1 MIKLKTMK
9 LMYKVQSFFNDRNV
23 KRIISS
29 GNGVVTAL
37 QPMLEK
43 PSYWNAARAAFSVGE
58 MILQN
63 FEVWPESY
71 FYEGN
76 WVEPY
81 SNEFSSTI
89 LSVISHLPHT
99 DIKTMEDNLF
109 IRSVYLKN
117 IKVSWTHCSTTKLS
131 SRIWVE
137 SENCEQFK
145 CEIKKLLWTK
155 YKDKP
160 LVMRINDKTSAD
172 EARIV
177 FNIDDAFFPLPSEKA
192 TSCSTYLKRCIDAK
206 VHRSIMFYGPPGTGK
221 STLARALVEQLK
233 LRSFRIRI
241 EDIGMISNSTMAEA
255 VSIFQPDAIILDDF
269 DRASNQS
276 SLLETLEFFQ
286 RHVALVIATV
296 NDKDKLDDALLRP
309 GRFDELVFVER
320 MDENV
325 VKYVLGQFNDG
336 YEFVKNWP
344 IAFIHEYVKRRTFM
358 SSGEAQSSMIELAD
372 RVKHMTMQQS
382 KSETWDSIIENPEED
397 LDEKNN
403 DLNEL
408 LDE

>member
-1 MIKLKTMK
+1 MK
-9 LMYKVQSFFNDRNV
+9 LVYKVQSFLNDRKVKQIVEYSNNV
-23 KRIISS
+23 FS
-29 GNGVVTAL
+29 AF
-37 QPMLEK
+37 QPMIEK
-43 PSYWNAARAAFSVGE
+43 PSYWNAARGAFSLGSA
-58 MILQN
+58 ILQS

-71 FYEGN
+71 FYEGD
-76 WVEPY
+76 WTEPFG
-81 SNEFSSTI
+81 NEFSSTI

-99 DIKTMEDNLF
+99 DIKTMEENLF
-109 IRSVYLKN
+109 IRSVYLQD
-117 IKVSWTHCSTTKLS
+117 IKISWTHCSTSKLS

-137 SENCEQFK
+137 SKNCDRFK
-145 CEIKKLLWTK
+145 HEIKKLLWAK

-160 LVMRINDKTSAD
+160 LVMRLNDKINTD

-177 FNIDDAFFPLPSEKA
+177 FDIDDAFIPLPSEKA
-192 TSCSTYLKRCIDAK
+192 TACSAYLRRCIDAK

-241 EDIGMISNSTMAEA
+241 EDIGMISNATMSEA
-255 VSIFQPDAIILDDF
+255 IAIFQPDAIILDDF
-269 DRASNQS
+269 DRANNQS

-325 VKYVLGQFNDG
+325 VKYVLGKFVDG

-358 SSGEAQSSMIELAD
+358 SFEEAQSSMIELAD
-372 RVKHMTMQQS
+372 RVKHMTMQQT
-382 KSETWDSIIENPEED
+382 KGETWDSIVEESED
-397 LDEKNN
+397 VDEKNN
-403 DLNEL
+403 EFNEL
-408 LDE
+408 LA